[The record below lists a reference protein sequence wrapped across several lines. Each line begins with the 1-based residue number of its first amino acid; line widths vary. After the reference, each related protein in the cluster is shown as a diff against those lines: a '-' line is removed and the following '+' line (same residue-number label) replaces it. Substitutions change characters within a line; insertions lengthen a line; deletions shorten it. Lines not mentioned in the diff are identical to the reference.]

1 MTSQVK
7 LHHFSIKNNNGA
19 VLYVISHLSYVWSN
33 TEIIDFLVFQIF
45 GNVES
50 KKKYIVDTFDG
61 QCIPP
66 KWLIQ
71 NDRNSFEPNV
81 PFGRLEPSDCP

>member
-1 MTSQVK
+1 M
-7 LHHFSIKNNNGA
+7 
-19 VLYVISHLSYVWSN
+19 
-33 TEIIDFLVFQIF
+33 F
-45 GNVES
+45 GIVES

-71 NDRNSFEPNV
+71 NDRNSFEPNG
-81 PFGRLEPSDCP
+81 PFGRLEPSECS

>member
-1 MTSQVK
+1 MSQCD
-7 LHHFSIKNNNGA
+7 
-19 VLYVISHLSYVWSN
+19 LSLFIRLN
-33 TEIIDFLVFQIF
+33 KIFLVLQIF

-71 NDRNSFEPNV
+71 NDRNSFEPNG
-81 PFGRLEPSDCP
+81 PFGRPDPSGQPSVNN